1 MKWCDLS
8 FKINFA
14 NIKSLIFKR
23 ISQKFPAKC
32 FATFSRKSNY
42 YKLEKKSGK
51 TCFIVIST
59 VINNN
64 DLIEKKKLKNT
75 QYFCNIS

>member
-51 TCFIVIST
+51 TCFILIST

-64 DLIEKKKLKNT
+64 DLIEKKVKK
-75 QYFCNIS
+75 Q